1 MYYSLKTTNK
11 SFVDMWRYLQRENV
25 ENNLFMLQTH
35 DKDLVDFSIEKY
47 KNMDREDPNFLVYRS
62 KIIEESKN
70 NIWFY
75 FRELV
80 VVPDENG
87 GYKHFELNPTSMM
100 MIYLYEKEKSFINT
114 DLINS
119 SLTLHF
125 LWNYHRSLYN
135 TDIVLVNKLE
145 SVDKISSDIKRHI
158 AHMECQVPLGSSQIM
173 SDDRYRYV
181 ISDFN
186 SFKNYYNTKEC
197 EDELYYIK
205 ILRSFIKE
213 RLINNLGTKS
223 TYRIFILETD
233 MCNLPYAQLDTVDD
247 LIVCLNIMN
256 KDRVGSGVAYKSIEY
271 KEKATSKVYDT
282 KDDEL
287 QRFYVI

>member
-1 MYYSLKTTNK
+1 MYYSMKTTNK
-11 SFVDMWRYLQRENV
+11 SFINMWRYLQRENV

-35 DKDLVDFSIEKY
+35 SKDLVDFSIDKY
-47 KNMDREDPNFLVYRS
+47 KNMDREDPNFLIYRS
-62 KIIEESKN
+62 KIIEEAKN

-87 GYKHFELNPTSMM
+87 GYKPFELNPSSLM
-100 MIYLYEKEKSFINT
+100 MIYLYEKGISFINT
-114 DLINS
+114 DLDNG
-119 SLTLHF
+119 SLTLQF

-145 SVDKISSDIKRHI
+145 SVEKISNDIKRHI
-158 AHMECQVPLGSSQIM
+158 ANMECQVPLGSYQLM
-173 SDDRYRYV
+173 SDNRYRYV

-186 SFKNYYNTKEC
+186 SFKYYYSKKDD
-197 EDELYYIK
+197 DEKLFYIET
-205 ILRSFIKE
+205 LRSFIKE
-213 RLINNLGTKS
+213 RLINNLGTES

-247 LIVCLNIMN
+247 IKVCLNIMT
-256 KDRVGSGVAYKSIEY
+256 KDRVGSGDAYKAIEH
-271 KEKATSKVYDT
+271 KEQATSKVYDI
-282 KDDEL
+282 KDDDL
-287 QRFYVI
+287 NKFYVI